1 MYKEKRMG
9 KKKMGKGLDAL
20 LDWNGGAESLEP
32 IKNQAEN
39 DSGGAKVLRTSEIEP
54 DRKQP
59 RTVFDEAAIDE
70 LADSVSQHGIL
81 QPILVRPFGGGYRIV
96 AGERRWRAAMKAG
109 LREVPVIVRDMTDLE
124 AAQISLIENLQR
136 ESLNPIEEA
145 LGYKRLVDEF
155 FMTQEQIAE
164 KVGKSRPVIA
174 NALRL
179 LNLPEEVRQMLSD
192 GQISPGHAKVLA
204 GVENHSTAVLYAK
217 KAAEEKLSVRQ
228 LEKLVGAGSKEK
240 TEVRVV
246 SGIKKPDP
254 FLTELEIAMTRHLS
268 HTVKVKKEKGGRM
281 KLDIEFESLDEL
293 KSFAKALA
301 VRTADE

>member
-1 MYKEKRMG
+1 MG

-20 LDWNGGAESLEP
+20 LDWNGGKESLEP
-32 IKNQAEN
+32 MENRAED
-39 DSGGAKVLRTSEIEP
+39 DSGGTKVLRTSDIEP

-59 RTVFDEAAIDE
+59 RTVFDEAAISE

-109 LREVPVIVRDMTDLE
+109 LREVPVIVREMTDLE

-145 LGYKRLVDEF
+145 LGYKRLADEF

-179 LNLPEEVRQMLSD
+179 LNLPEEIRQMLSD
-192 GQISPGHAKVLA
+192 GQISSGHAKVLA
-204 GVENHSTAVLYAK
+204 GVEDHSMAVLYAK

-228 LEKLVGAGSKEK
+228 LEKLVSAGSKEK

-301 VRTADE
+301 VRTADK